1 MACVPLIELANR
13 LCLPRLVQLVEN
25 HMVAE
30 MQRIIDAGGEV
41 TMECLTLLEPCQI
54 HNADQL
60 ADWCLTYLSTNYNT
74 ICRKAPKLLKA
85 LHPENQAHMAHH
97 RWPPVWYLKERD
109 YYDKCVAERQKEEGV
124 GKPLKRSRNNSGCL
138 CFVGKKRS
146 SSDSSYHAV

>member
-1 MACVPLIELANR
+1 V
-13 LCLPRLVQLVEN
+13 
-25 HMVAE
+25 
-30 MQRIIDAGGEV
+30 
-41 TMECLTLLEPCQI
+41 
-54 HNADQL
+54 
-60 ADWCLTYLSTNYNT
+60 
-74 ICRKAPKLLKA
+74 LKA

-109 YYDKCVAERQKEEGV
+109 YYDKCAAERQKEEGV